1 MSKISVE
8 SNSCWDSAD
17 KPFRNTLIDVDFL
30 DIHLGL
36 EVKTD
41 GFLEKLFY
49 VQISEMRISEILL

>member
-8 SNSCWDSAD
+8 SYSCWDSVD
-17 KPFRNTLIDVDFL
+17 KPFRNTFIDIDFL
-30 DIHLGL
+30 NIHLGL